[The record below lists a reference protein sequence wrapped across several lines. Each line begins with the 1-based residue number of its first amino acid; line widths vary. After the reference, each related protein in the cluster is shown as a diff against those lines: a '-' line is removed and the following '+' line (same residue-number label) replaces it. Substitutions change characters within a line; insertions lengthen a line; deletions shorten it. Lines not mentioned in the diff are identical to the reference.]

1 MRARNAYESK
11 DREAM
16 KAVAAGCDKAL
27 ELLDVFHKKFK
38 NLWMKENKSF
48 GFEVQE
54 LRLGGLMLRLRS
66 AKEAFEAYANGE
78 IDTIEEFDVELLDH
92 LRGGTRGKMPRLN
105 SWGRVASPSV
115 I

>member
-1 MRARNAYESK
+1 
-11 DREAM
+11 
-16 KAVAAGCDKAL
+16 
-27 ELLDVFHKKFK
+27 
-38 NLWMKENKSF
+38 
-48 GFEVQE
+48 
-54 LRLGGLMLRLRS
+54 MLRLRS
-66 AKEAFEAYANGE
+66 AKDIFEAYANGE